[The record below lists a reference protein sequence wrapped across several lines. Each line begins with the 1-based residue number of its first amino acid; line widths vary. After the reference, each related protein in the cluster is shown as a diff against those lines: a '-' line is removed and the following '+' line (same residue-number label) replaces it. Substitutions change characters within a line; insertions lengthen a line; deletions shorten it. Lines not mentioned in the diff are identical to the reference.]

1 MAPNAR
7 PPHGIRTFDYWLP
20 SDEYVDVEGMRV
32 VTRERA
38 AFDIGRRGRV
48 GEAVARLDALGNATR
63 FQVNDVANLAL
74 RHRRARG
81 LRQLTVALSRYD
93 PGAES
98 PRESWLRLLLED
110 EGFPRP
116 QTQIPILGPY
126 GRPLYFLDMG
136 WEDVM
141 IAVDYDG
148 EDHRERARFGK
159 DLVRS
164 EYIARLGWI
173 HIRVMA
179 DHRRPDI
186 VRRVRQARDSRL
198 R

>member
-1 MAPNAR
+1 M
-7 PPHGIRTFDYWLP
+7 
-20 SDEYVDVEGMRV
+20 
-32 VTRERA
+32 
-38 AFDIGRRGRV
+38 
-48 GEAVARLDALGNATR
+48 
-63 FQVNDVANLAL
+63 
-74 RHRRARG
+74 
-81 LRQLTVALSRYD
+81 ALSRYD